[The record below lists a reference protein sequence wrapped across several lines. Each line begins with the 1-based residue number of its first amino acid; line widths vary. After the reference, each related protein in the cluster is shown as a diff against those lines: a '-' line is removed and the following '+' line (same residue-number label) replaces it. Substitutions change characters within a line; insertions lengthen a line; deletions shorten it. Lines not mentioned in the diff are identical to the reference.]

1 MHFQPEKPQKLV
13 KKEAEVNYRVHRL
26 EVKEDT
32 AQDKLERFLNQLE
45 GEVLAIVPY
54 VTPKFQAMGATSKVS
69 FLLIVETAK

>member
-1 MHFQPEKPQKLV
+1 MHFQPAKPQELE

-32 AQDKLERFLNQLE
+32 AQEKLERFLNQLE

-54 VTPKFQAMGATSKVS
+54 VTPKFQGMGATSKVS
-69 FLLIVETAK
+69 FLLIVEKAK

>member
-1 MHFQPEKPQKLV
+1 MK

-45 GEVLAIVPY
+45 GEILAIIPY
-54 VTPKFQAMGATSKVS
+54 VTPAFKGMGATSEVS
-69 FLLIVETAK
+69 FLLIVEKAR